1 MRELPTVP
9 AKAWHAGG
17 GSKMTEHVSLSA
29 FLAPL
34 SAAIKSVAV
43 STWVAAEISEISDR
57 NHVYITL
64 IETGESGKVAE
75 LRVSIWSSGKQKLL
89 DRFSEGTGGEKLRKG
104 IKVLLKLKPA
114 LHPLY
119 GLTAT
124 VEGIDPTYTLGDSA
138 RKLQE
143 LRQRLITEGAY
154 DRQRTTFTPPEDFT
168 RVAIICPAGAAG
180 EGDFRSH
187 ADPLQAVGL
196 CQFDYWNATFQGER
210 TSGEVVAA
218 LRAVYSAHREKP
230 FDAVIILRGGGAQSD
245 LAWLNDYEISNAIS
259 KMPLPVLVAIGHE
272 RDTTILDEIANVSFH
287 TPSKAIG
294 HVTACIFDNA
304 RAAIEAFE
312 SIISTTTKTH
322 ALFTESIARAR
333 ESIHTASV
341 HQLRV
346 AIDTVAASQQSIT
359 AGAHFAIEHSAQ
371 GIEQNISMLKD
382 GARRQVETA
391 ARTIDTGVN
400 DVVAGADKAVAAVE
414 SGMARSREVIHGAAT
429 RGIAVAENQIDGWR
443 LLTRDRA
450 YLGRK
455 IMADGLQAVT
465 GSIHAAAV
473 SDIAAVETDIQVNRG
488 LIRDR
493 SFLAVRNIQDRVKA
507 SAEFVLG
514 LGPEQTLQRGFVMA
528 RHRDGKP
535 VTRRAQ
541 VSAGERIQLQ
551 FADGNVGAIAE

>member
-1 MRELPTVP
+1 MESNVTD
-9 AKAWHAGG
+9 
-17 GSKMTEHVSLSA
+17 HVTLSA

-34 SAAIKSVAV
+34 TAAIKSVAV

-64 IETGESGKVAE
+64 IETDENGSKVAE
-75 LRVSIWSSGKQKLL
+75 LRASLWASGKQKLL
-89 DRFSEGTGGEKLRKG
+89 DRFAEGTGGEKLRKG
-104 IKVLLKLKPA
+104 LKVLLKLRPA

-124 VEGIDPTYTLGDSA
+124 VEGVDPTYTLGDAA
-138 RKLQE
+138 RKLIE

-154 DRQRTTFTPPEDFT
+154 DRQRNTFPQPTDFT
-168 RVAIICPAGAAG
+168 RVAVICPSGAAG
-180 EGDFRSH
+180 EGDFRAH
-187 ADPLQAVGL
+187 ADPLQTANL
-196 CQFDYWNATFQGER
+196 CEFMYWNATFQGER

-230 FDAVIILRGGGAQSD
+230 FDCVIILRGGGAQSD

-272 RDTTILDEIANVSFH
+272 RDVTILDEIANVSFH

-294 HVTACIFDNA
+294 YVTSCIFDNA
-304 RAAIEAFE
+304 REALEAFE
-312 SIISTTTKTH
+312 TIVASATKTH
-322 ALFTESIARAR
+322 ALASQAIARAR
-333 ESIHTASV
+333 DAIHTASG

-346 AIDTVAASQQSIT
+346 AIDTVAACQQSIV
-359 AGAHFAIEHSAQ
+359 AGADFAIKHSAA
-371 GIEQNISMLKD
+371 GLEQNISLLRD

-391 ARTIDTGVN
+391 TRTIDTGVN
-400 DVVAGADKAVAAVE
+400 DVVAGADKAVAAIE

-429 RGIAVAENQIDGWR
+429 RGIAVAEQQIDGWR

-450 YLGRK
+450 YLGHR
-455 IMADGLQAVT
+455 MMTDGMETVIEV
-465 GSIHAAAV
+465 IHAAAA
-473 SDIAAVETDIQVNRG
+473 SDVAAVETDIDGQRS

-493 SFLAVRNIQDRVKA
+493 SFLAVRNIGDRVKA

-514 LGPEQTLQRGFVMA
+514 LGPEKTLQRGFVLA
-528 RHRDGKP
+528 RHHDGKP
-535 VTRRAQ
+535 VTRRMQ

-551 FADGNVGAIAE
+551 FADGSVGATTE